1 MSAETLFNLDLN
13 HWQAF
18 LLSFIPALIT
28 LGLAIYVYYRL
39 PFYNMNRI
47 YLLFLFSLFVY
58 QLNDSMHRLSGSEET
73 ARSWDRL
80 LAILWT
86 IIAPTGLHW
95 AMYLAGKKKLANNP
109 RFIVPL
115 YLSNIF
121 FAIPLIAGL
130 YSQPFIYSAFWGWM
144 RTYKNA
150 NTFLVITLVWWCGIF
165 TSMLYLF
172 ARFAYKNRNS
182 PDLKFV
188 SIMNFIGYSIPVIG
202 GIAMQVVLPVFFSIG
217 DPIPIGSTLMVTTC
231 LVIIGLNSYKVF
243 NLSETIDTERITE
256 IIQEI
261 IFVVT
266 PGRSVKYMNSYGT
279 KFFKINANEHLSLST
294 IFDHSKDVLN
304 TFEKQILIPSFNSN
318 LPGNYQFSMNDKD
331 GKEVHWDVTTY
342 KIYNRFT
349 LDGLIIMCRDI
360 SDRALLAEAR
370 LSALRTQMNPH
381 FIFNS
386 LNSIQYYIHHYK
398 RKAAESFLS
407 TFSILI
413 RKILDNSS
421 KFSIPLSDEINTVEL
436 YLRLEKARFGD
447 RLVYEICVADNI
459 DQENTLVPSMLIQ
472 PYIENAIIHGI
483 GPLDK
488 GGKVSIRITEASE
501 ALLCV
506 VTDNGVGRQK
516 SMELKAKSI
525 VPKTSY
531 GMSITDARLGILN
544 QKLDVPVSVK
554 ITDLVNELN
563 EPSGT
568 RVEIYIPVNERF

>member
-1 MSAETLFNLDLN
+1 MQILLPLF
-13 HWQAF
+13 F
-18 LLSFIPALIT
+18 
-28 LGLAIYVYYRL
+28 G
-39 PFYNMNRI
+39 
-47 YLLFLFSLFVY
+47 
-58 QLNDSMHRLSGSEET
+58 
-73 ARSWDRL
+73 
-80 LAILWT
+80 
-86 IIAPTGLHW
+86 TG
-95 AMYLAGKKKLANNP
+95 
-109 RFIVPL
+109 I
-115 YLSNIF
+115 
-121 FAIPLIAGL
+121 
-130 YSQPFIYSAFWGWM
+130 
-144 RTYKNA
+144 
-150 NTFLVITLVWWCGIF
+150 
-165 TSMLYLF
+165 
-172 ARFAYKNRNS
+172 
-182 PDLKFV
+182 
-188 SIMNFIGYSIPVIG
+188 
-202 GIAMQVVLPVFFSIG
+202 
-217 DPIPIGSTLMVTTC
+217 PIPIGSTLMVTTC

-243 NLSETIDTERITE
+243 NLSETIDTEYITE

-266 PGRSVKYMNSYGT
+266 PGRSVKYMNACGT
-279 KFFKINANEHLSLST
+279 KFFKINPDEHLSVST
-294 IFDHSKDVLN
+294 IFNHSKDALDA
-304 TFEKQILIPSFNSN
+304 FEKQVLIPSFNSS

-331 GKEVHWDVTTY
+331 GKEVYWDVTTY
-342 KIYNRFT
+342 KIYNK
-349 LDGLIIMCRDI
+349 LIMDGLIVMCRDI

-386 LNSIQYYIHHYK
+386 LNSIQYYIHRYK

-407 TFSILI
+407 TFSILM

-447 RLVYEICVADNI
+447 RLNYEICVADDI

-472 PYIENAIIHGI
+472 PYIENAIIHGL

-488 GGKVSIRITEASE
+488 GGKVDIMITHASE

-516 SMELKAKSI
+516 SRELKAKRT
-525 VPKTSY
+525 VAKTSY
-531 GMSITDARLGILN
+531 GMSITEARLGILN

-554 ITDLVNELN
+554 VIDLINELN